1 MRLTQ
6 LISMRIYA
14 AKTPWLDGK
23 HVLFGRVL
31 EGMDVM
37 RTIEA
42 TPTGARDKP
51 KVEVK
56 VADSGLLP

>member
-6 LISMRIYA
+6 LISLRISA

-37 RTIEA
+37 RKIEA

-51 KVEVK
+51 RVEVK